1 LRGPLRIL
9 MVLDSFFPDS
19 QGGAERV
26 VDGWCKELVAMGH
39 EVCVLAGRVGVPTGP
54 DEDAGGYRVRR
65 WTSRRRSFADGY
77 LTAVAACSGAARKL
91 AQEWRPDIVHC
102 HQGLSAYS
110 VLRAGIDAPS
120 VCTFHSPW
128 RDEFLEDAEA
138 REDSLSGPLRPLY
151 RLATKFKAAWI
162 HHMEGDALSRSRS
175 VAVLSRFSRE
185 RLEAAHGLKPGS
197 VKIIRAGI
205 DLENFSPVSSTERDN
220 LRRRLGI
227 SGLTILSVRRLVRR
241 MGIDLLLEAM
251 LQICSRVPDVHLI
264 LVGKGPERKML
275 EEMAAELGIG
285 SAVRFEG
292 FVSDK
297 VLPDYYRAA
306 DLYALPS
313 RSLEGYGMSTLEALA
328 SGTPVIGTPAGATP
342 EILEPLEKGLVASET
357 SGSGISKAALPWLV
371 FPSALAELRPR
382 CRSYVEENY
391 GWPEAGRV
399 LDAFYLQVLSDE
411 NGQG

>member
-1 LRGPLRIL
+1 
-9 MVLDSFFPDS
+9 
-19 QGGAERV
+19 
-26 VDGWCKELVAMGH
+26 MGH

-54 DEDAGGYRVRR
+54 DEDTGGYRVRR

-197 VKIIRAGI
+197 VRIIRAGI